1 MTGNLDQ
8 EILTQED
15 RLTLATQTLDIDT
28 LDRIYA
34 DDITMTGVLGE
45 PLCGKSTLMD
55 EARRGIE
62 QREQAAA
69 SSTPLAVSYEKE
81 DIKVVSSAD
90 MAVTT
95 YRFVVTLKGGAVD
108 VNRRYRSTNV
118 WMRRPAGWRVVAAH
132 TAFVIDPKQAAL
144 LAGS

>member
-8 EILTQED
+8 EILTQEH

-45 PLCGKSTLMD
+45 PTCGKSTLME
-55 EARRGIE
+55 EARRGIA

-69 SSTPLAVSYEKE
+69 ASTPLAVSYEKE
-81 DIKVVSSAD
+81 DIKVVSSVD

-95 YRFVVTLKGGAVD
+95 FRFVVTLKGGAVD
-108 VNRRYRSTNV
+108 VNRRYRTTNV
-118 WMRRPAGWRVVAAH
+118 WMRRQAEWQIVAAH
-132 TAFVIDPKQAAL
+132 TALVIDPKQAAA